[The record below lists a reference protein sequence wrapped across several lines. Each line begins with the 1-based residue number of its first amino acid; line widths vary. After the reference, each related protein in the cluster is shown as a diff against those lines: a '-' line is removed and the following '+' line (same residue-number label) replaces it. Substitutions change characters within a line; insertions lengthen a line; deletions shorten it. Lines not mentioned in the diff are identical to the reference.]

1 MTDQPSSHPFTQLD
15 PDTII
20 NATESVGLL
29 SDQRILAL
37 NSYENRVYQ
46 VGLEDREPVIV
57 KFYRPDRWT
66 DAMIREEHSF
76 TQELVENEIPVLA
89 PMQFANE
96 TLFEYKQFRFAV
108 YPRFGGYAPELDNPD
123 HLLQLGRIMARLHNI
138 GATKKFK
145 VRPELSIESFV
156 TKPSSYLLENRF
168 IPTELEESYTST
180 VAEAI
185 KRIKNCHDLAGN
197 VAKIRL
203 HGDCHHGNVLTRNN
217 RFYLVDFDDARTG
230 PAVQDIWMFLSGDR
244 QYMTTGLYDLLEGY
258 TEFRSFSARELHL
271 VEALRT
277 MRLIHYSA
285 WLAQR
290 WDDPAFPYAFPFF
303 NSQRYWEEQILSLRE
318 QTALMEEEPLNW
330 QPGYT

>member
-57 KFYRPDRWT
+57 KFYRPGRWT
-66 DAMIREEHSF
+66 DAMIREEHAF
-76 TQELVENEIPVLA
+76 TQELMESEIPVLA
-89 PMQFANE
+89 PMQFGND
-96 TLFEYKQFRFAV
+96 TLFEHKQFRFAV
-108 YPRFGGYAPELDNPD
+108 YPRFGGYAPELDNPE

-138 GATKKFK
+138 GATKIFK
-145 VRPELSIESFV
+145 ARPEFSIESFV
-156 TKPSSYLLENRF
+156 TKPSRYLIDNRF
-168 IPTELEESYTST
+168 IPRDLEESYAST
-180 VAEAI
+180 IAEAI
-185 KRIKNCHDLAGN
+185 KRIENCHQLAGD
-197 VAKIRL
+197 VTHLRL
-203 HGDCHHGNVLTRNN
+203 HGDCHHGNVLTRNDK
-217 RFYLVDFDDARTG
+217 FYLVDFDDARSG

-318 QTALMEEEPLNW
+318 QTALMEEGPLNW
-330 QPGYT
+330 QAG